1 MISWQ
6 KLALCGL
13 GFFLGR
19 AVLLGELT
27 PFTAAFTAAAL
38 FGFGPGAW
46 PAVFFSLL
54 GQATVLPAAELGRS
68 MLVVAVITVGIRS
81 IPRESRNP
89 WPAVVLIVGA
99 SVLIVQTAFI
109 AFGSATL
116 YDYVAVLFEAVLAST
131 LAYVF
136 LKVFSVR
143 NRPLTAEEA
152 FCTVVLLAGVLAGS
166 ATLGYEMVTLN
177 GVLSKSVIL
186 VAAFVGGAGMGA
198 AVGAIV
204 GIVPGMAYTVAP
216 AVVGVY
222 AFAGLLAGIGKHYGK
237 LGVAGGFVLGSIV
250 LAIYMDDLAGLAG
263 ILAECGIAVAV
274 LLLLPDNWRNRLVA
288 ALPSGVTS
296 SFSPSAGDQVEEIVK
311 SRMRSWAKMFAEL
324 SRTFNQVSPVETEA
338 GQGKSFQELL
348 DEAGNRIC
356 KECPLYRSCWER
368 DFYRTYQHLT
378 DALETIESTGRVRA
392 EDFPEH
398 IRKRCVR
405 LKELA
410 LALTC
415 LYENHKI
422 NQYWYKRLVES
433 REAVSEQLRGLSGI
447 MHNLSAELTNS
458 VEHAGRIDGTL
469 RRKLRQL
476 EIPIHTVEATPR
488 DDGKLEITIT
498 RPPCRGDMAC
508 RYIVAPVVSK
518 VVGQPFTVCQTT
530 CVREDE
536 APECSFRLVPAVRF
550 QVSVGVSKMGKS
562 GNQVSGD
569 THSCLEMRD
578 GKFAMLL
585 SDGMGVGAS
594 AALESSTTVSL
605 LEHMFESGFGQDM
618 AVKTV
623 NSILLLRA
631 PDESFATVDIT
642 VIDLYSGRTEFVKI
656 GSTSGYILSGS
667 TVRMIQ
673 SASLPVGILRDIEV
687 SSVVRNL
694 VVNDIV
700 VMVTDGVIDAFVD
713 EADKEAYFAAFLR
726 ELPRTDP
733 QQIADMIM
741 EYVLAQSG
749 GKSNDDI
756 TVLIGK
762 LEPLG
767 SGL

>member
-1 MISWQ
+1 MNWQ

-46 PAVFFSLL
+46 PAIFFSLL

-68 MLVVAVITVGIRS
+68 MLVVAVVAVGVRS
-81 IPRESRNP
+81 IPRETRNP

-99 SVLIVQTAFI
+99 AVLIVKTAFL
-109 AFGSATL
+109 AFGTATL

-136 LKVFSVR
+136 LRVFAVR
-143 NRPLTAEEA
+143 NRPLTPEEA

-186 VAAFVGGAGMGA
+186 VAAFVGGAGIGA
-198 AVGAIV
+198 GVGAIV
-204 GIVPGMAYTVAP
+204 GIVPGIAYTVAP

-222 AFAGLLAGIGKHYGK
+222 AFAGLLAGLGRHYGK

-250 LAIYMDDLAGLAG
+250 LAIYMDDYTSLAR
-263 ILAECGIAVAV
+263 IMAESGIAVGI
-274 LLLLPDNWRNRLVA
+274 LLLFPDTWRDRLVA
-288 ALPSGVTS
+288 ALPSGVTG
-296 SFSPSAGDQVEEIVK
+296 SFSAGEQVEEIVK
-311 SRMRSWAKMFAEL
+311 GRMRNWAKMFAEL
-324 SRTFNQVSPVETEA
+324 SRTFNQVSPVESET
-338 GQGKSFQELL
+338 GHGKSFQELL
-348 DEAGNRIC
+348 DEVGNRIC

-368 DFYRTYQHLT
+368 DFYRTYQHFT
-378 DALETIESTGRVRA
+378 DALETIESTGRVRS

-398 IRKRCVR
+398 IRKRCLR

-433 REAVSEQLRGLSGI
+433 REAVSEQLRGLSSI

-458 VEHAGRIDGTL
+458 IEHAGRIDGTL

-498 RPPCRGDMAC
+498 RPPCHGDMAC

-518 VVGQPFTVCQTT
+518 VIGQPFTVCQTT

-536 APECSFRLVPAVRF
+536 AQECSFRLAPALRF
-550 QVSVGVSKMGKS
+550 QVSVGVTKIGKS

-569 THSCLEMRD
+569 THSCLALHD

-585 SDGMGVGAS
+585 SDGMGVGPS
-594 AALESSTTVSL
+594 AALESSTTISL

-656 GSTSGYILSGS
+656 GSASSFILSGP
-667 TVRMIQ
+667 TVRMVQ
-673 SASLPVGILRDIEV
+673 SASLPVGILREIEV

-713 EADKEAYFAAFLR
+713 EADKEACFAAFLR
-726 ELPRTDP
+726 DLPRVDP
-733 QQIADMIM
+733 QQIADMIL
-741 EYVLAQSG
+741 EYVMAQAG
-749 GKSNDDI
+749 GKANDDI
-756 TVLIGK
+756 TVLVGKIGAAAVQ
-762 LEPLG
+762 G
-767 SGL
+767 